1 MKAIGATLAGE
12 GAPMVIDAAQA
23 SAMTGPPSID
33 GIGNVTDEAA
43 TETYWQEA
51 DRARRLKS
59 DWASARLAA

>member
-1 MKAIGATLAGE
+1 VKAIEATLAGE
-12 GAPMVIDAAQA
+12 SAPMLIDAAQA

-33 GIGNVTDEAA
+33 GIGHVSGEEA
-43 TETYWQEA
+43 TEAYWQEA